1 MQEAGTSVHWAE
13 PSEMN
18 TDLRDVPWQPHPP
31 SSLPGLGFVLFPRKG
46 NKMGLTQDTPGP
58 WPLPRQVGGQGHK
71 SALGTCPESGD
82 WRGSVLSTCAS
93 PSPLS
98 SLTPLSSLG
107 LGPHPHCRE
116 SLALCPQ
123 RLAVAAAE
131 DSRGCAKAR
140 GSTVVPA
147 SAQGLGCLQS
157 AGKWG
162 WGRSWWPPHPKDR
175 PVTGTRPVLAAS
187 HARLLTGD
195 TDPGS
200 CIRCS
205 ACPDGPGSTWLRRKP
220 GMELGIVAAT

>member
-46 NKMGLTQDTPGP
+46 NKMGLTQDTPRP

-107 LGPHPHCRE
+107 LGPIPTAGRALPCAHSDWQWLLLKIPEGAQRHEAPRLSQPQRRAWGVSSQQASGVGGDHGGPHTPRTVP
-116 SLALCPQ
+116 SPGLALYLLLHTPVSSLGTQ
-123 RLAVAAAE
+123 TL
-131 DSRGCAKAR
+131 G
-140 GSTVVPA
+140 PA
-147 SAQGLGCLQS
+147 LDAQPALMAPAL
-157 AGKWG
+157 
-162 WGRSWWPPHPKDR
+162 
-175 PVTGTRPVLAAS
+175 
-187 HARLLTGD
+187 
-195 TDPGS
+195 PG
-200 CIRCS
+200 
-205 ACPDGPGSTWLRRKP
+205 
-220 GMELGIVAAT
+220 

>member
-1 MQEAGTSVHWAE
+1 MFPGSPIPVLSAWTGLCVIPKERQQDGFDTRHPQALAPSQAGGGPGAQVSPGDLPRKWGLAGLRPLHLCKPLTSF
-13 PSEMN
+13 
-18 TDLRDVPWQPHPP
+18 QPH
-31 SSLPGLGFVLFPRKG
+31 
-46 NKMGLTQDTPGP
+46 
-58 WPLPRQVGGQGHK
+58 
-71 SALGTCPESGD
+71 
-82 WRGSVLSTCAS
+82 
-93 PSPLS
+93 SPL
-98 SLTPLSSLG
+98 LAG
-107 LGPHPHCRE
+107 AWPHPHCRE

-205 ACPDGPGSTWLRRKP
+205 ACPGGPGSTWLRRKP

>member
-1 MQEAGTSVHWAE
+1 
-13 PSEMN
+13 MN
-18 TDLRDVPWQPHPP
+18 TDLRDVPRQPHPP

-58 WPLPRQVGGQGHK
+58 WPLPMQVGDQGYK

-93 PSPLS
+93 PSHLS

-147 SAQGLGCLQS
+147 SAQGLGVSLVSRQVGLGEIMVAPTPQGPSRHRDSPCTCCFTCPS
-157 AGKWG
+157 PHWG
-162 WGRSWWPPHPKDR
+162 HR
-175 PVTGTRPVLAAS
+175 PWVL
-187 HARLLTGD
+187 H
-195 TDPGS
+195 
-200 CIRCS
+200 
-205 ACPDGPGSTWLRRKP
+205 
-220 GMELGIVAAT
+220 

>member
-1 MQEAGTSVHWAE
+1 MSNSCHLQADILA
-13 PSEMN
+13 
-18 TDLRDVPWQPHPP
+18 
-31 SSLPGLGFVLFPRKG
+31 
-46 NKMGLTQDTPGP
+46 DTPEAHTLAMNYVA
-58 WPLPRQVGGQGHK
+58 W
-71 SALGTCPESGD
+71 
-82 WRGSVLSTCAS
+82 
-93 PSPLS
+93 
-98 SLTPLSSLG
+98 
-107 LGPHPHCRE
+107 PHPHCRE

-205 ACPDGPGSTWLRRKP
+205 ACPGGPHLSSWRFSLCFHSLSSLSLPWPPSLCTEITMLFDH
-220 GMELGIVAAT
+220 ELPD